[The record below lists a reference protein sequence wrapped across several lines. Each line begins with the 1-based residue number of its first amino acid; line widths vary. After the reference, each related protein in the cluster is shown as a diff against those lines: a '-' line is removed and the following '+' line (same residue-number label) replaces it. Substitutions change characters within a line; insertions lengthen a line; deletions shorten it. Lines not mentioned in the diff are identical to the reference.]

1 MCAVRHQT
9 QPSEGGRR
17 DIQSYILFFSHSF
30 SRPNNPTLCSFHSRG
45 VAAVLNNAM
54 PAGLSNTKARLAT
67 VGSGRETAGALPIG
81 VVEQEAQL
89 GDLVAG

>member
-1 MCAVRHQT
+1 
-9 QPSEGGRR
+9 
-17 DIQSYILFFSHSF
+17 
-30 SRPNNPTLCSFHSRG
+30 
-45 VAAVLNNAM
+45 M